1 MCIPKETKALFE
13 KKNEGCSQ
21 AENLYAEIN
30 LGCVIANKNKKQEAY
45 LAIIGFNTIQY
56 PITGS
61 LGGGG
66 GVVILYYVEFYDVL
80 KNLYTVKVLMKQNK

>member
-45 LAIIGFNTIQY
+45 LAIL
-56 PITGS
+56 GS
-61 LGGGG
+61 LLFNIPLQVAWWGGGG
-66 GVVILYYVEFYDVL
+66 GCNPLLRGIWWCFEKPLHS
-80 KNLYTVKVLMKQNK
+80 

>member
-1 MCIPKETKALFE
+1 MKLKHCLK

-21 AENLYAEIN
+21 AENLLAEIN

-45 LAIIGFNTIQY
+45 LAILGSLLFNTPFQVAW
-56 PITGS
+56 GW
-61 LGGGG
+61 GGGG
-66 GVVILYYVEFYDVL
+66 GVVILYYVEFDDVL

>member
-66 GVVILYYVEFYDVL
+66 GGCNPILRGI
-80 KNLYTVKVLMKQNK
+80 